1 MEQFGLTQQALSS
14 NQKQFGATMSAETQL
29 DVLAIFSHPD
39 DAELT
44 MAGTLMKLKSL
55 GYRTGVLDVT
65 RGEMGTRGTPEIR
78 AKESL
83 DAASLMRLDARL
95 NLDQPDGHVGVNDES
110 LQAMVRVLRARAP
123 VVLFTSH
130 WDDPHP
136 DHAATSRVV
145 RQAARLATM
154 RRYDEQH
161 GTAAIKMPAIA
172 HAVNSRLT
180 IPSFI
185 VDVSEF
191 VEAKMKAIRAYASQ
205 FYSPRSDEPTTR
217 ISEQSFLKQIEDRMS
232 YYGSL
237 IGVAAGEPFYVRE
250 ALNVD
255 DPVALLTRP
264 MNIYS

>member
-1 MEQFGLTQQALSS
+1 
-14 NQKQFGATMSAETQL
+14 MSAETQL

-44 MAGTLMKLKSL
+44 MAGTLLKLKSF
-55 GYRTGVLDVT
+55 GYRVGVLDMT

-78 AKESL
+78 AKEAL
-83 DAASLMRLDARL
+83 DAARVLGLDARL
-95 NLDQPDGHVGVNDES
+95 NLDRPDGHIATDEETVRA
-110 LQAMVRVLRARAP
+110 LVRVLRTQAP
-123 VVLFTSH
+123 KVVFTSH

-145 RQAARLATM
+145 REAARFSTM
-154 RRYDEQH
+154 RNYDPET
-161 GTAAIKMPAIA
+161 GTRAIKMPAIA
-172 HAVNSRLT
+172 HSIYSRLT

-191 VEAKMKAIRAYASQ
+191 VESKMNAIRAYTSQ
-205 FYSPRSDEPTTR
+205 FYSAQSKEPATR
-217 ISEQSFLKQIEDRMS
+217 ISEQGFLKQIEDRMS
-232 YYGSL
+232 YFGSL
-237 IGVAAGEPFYVRE
+237 IGVEAGEPFYVRE

-255 DPVALLTRP
+255 DPFALLTRP

>member
-1 MEQFGLTQQALSS
+1 
-14 NQKQFGATMSAETQL
+14 MSAETQL
-29 DVLAIFSHPD
+29 DVLAVFAHPD

-44 MAGTLMKLKSL
+44 MAGTLLKLKSL
-55 GYRTGVLDVT
+55 GYRTGVLDMT

-83 DAASLMRLDARL
+83 DAARVLGLDARL
-95 NLDQPDGHVGVNDES
+95 DLEQPDGHISVNEDTRR
-110 LQAMVRVLRARAP
+110 AMVRVLRERAP
-123 VVLFTSH
+123 KVLFTSH

-145 RQAARLATM
+145 REAARLATM
-154 RRYDEQH
+154 RRYDEDA
-161 GTAAIKMPAIA
+161 GLTAIKMPAIA
-172 HAVNSRLT
+172 HAVYSRLT

-191 VEAKMKAIRAYASQ
+191 AESKMNAIRAYASQ
-205 FYSPRSDEPTTR
+205 FYSAQSKEPATR
-217 ISEQSFLKQIEDRMS
+217 ISDQGFLKEIEDRMR
-232 YYGSL
+232 YYGLL
-237 IGVAAGEPFYVRE
+237 IGVEAGEGFYVRE

-255 DPVALLTRP
+255 DPFALLTRP